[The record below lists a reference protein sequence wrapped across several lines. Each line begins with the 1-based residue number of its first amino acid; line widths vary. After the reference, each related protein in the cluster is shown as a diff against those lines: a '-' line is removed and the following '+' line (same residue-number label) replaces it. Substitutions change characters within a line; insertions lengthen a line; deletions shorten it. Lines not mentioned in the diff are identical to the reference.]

1 MKGNF
6 IHYFMF
12 LICAVGFFGNLNF
25 LATNFNWFNVVA
37 GLVYLWVFLIVDYDR
52 SNNG

>member
-12 LICAVGFFGNLNF
+12 LICAIGFFGNLYF
-25 LATNFNWFNVVA
+25 VAIKTSWFYFM
-37 GLVYLWVFLIVDYDR
+37 GTMVYLLVFLIVDYDR
-52 SNNG
+52 SNNV